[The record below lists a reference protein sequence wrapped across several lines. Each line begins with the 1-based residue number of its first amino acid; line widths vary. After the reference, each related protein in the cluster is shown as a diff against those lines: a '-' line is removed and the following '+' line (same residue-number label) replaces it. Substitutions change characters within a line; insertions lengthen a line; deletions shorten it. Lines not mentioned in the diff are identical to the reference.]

1 MEPTL
6 FFSLNLQRT
15 ISSILLEAIRYV
27 KSTGVILKII
37 INKHFKQLLG
47 LNVWSN
53 LILRIRE

>member
-27 KSTGVILKII
+27 KSTGVILEII
-37 INKHFKQLLG
+37 INKPFKQLLG
-47 LNVWSN
+47 LNIWSN